1 MKKIILVFS
10 LIVLVI
16 FIILFVGQSSFF
28 LHSNIIEDDSNDAVK
43 QQEEMQPSQNKDED
57 ASPSDTL
64 SDMAESGTELER
76 DLKVDTGAYQGQ
88 IDSNIIEITI
98 SGVPE
103 EKATRTFMLSDELK
117 DEFENI
123 QLSTGE
129 TIKFRYYIDEYE
141 RNVIV
146 EIEN

>member
-1 MKKIILVFS
+1 MKKIFLFFS
-10 LIVLVI
+10 LIALVI
-16 FIILFVGQSSFF
+16 FIIWFVGQSSFF
-28 LHSNIIEDDSNDAVK
+28 LRSNIENDSNDAVR
-43 QQEEMQPSQNKDED
+43 QEEMQPPQNNDEHV
-57 ASPSDTL
+57 SPDDTL
-64 SDMAESGTELER
+64 SDKAGSGKELER
-76 DLKVDTGAYQGQ
+76 DIKVDTGTYQGQ
-88 IDSNIIEITI
+88 IDSNFIEIAV

-103 EKATRTFMLSDELK
+103 EKATMAFMLSEELK

-123 QLSTGE
+123 PLSTGD

>member
-1 MKKIILVFS
+1 
-10 LIVLVI
+10 
-16 FIILFVGQSSFF
+16 
-28 LHSNIIEDDSNDAVK
+28 
-43 QQEEMQPSQNKDED
+43 MQTSQNKYEY
-57 ASPSDTL
+57 ASSSDTL
-64 SDMAESGTELER
+64 SDKAESGKELER
-76 DLKVDTGAYQGQ
+76 DLKVDTGDYQGQ

-103 EKATRTFMLSDELK
+103 EKATRAFMLSDELK

-123 QLSTGE
+123 QLSIGE